1 MDTQLQSLS
10 KIFTERLFRI
20 PDYQRGY
27 AWEEKQLRDFWN
39 DINQLEAGKN
49 HYTGVLTLEAV
60 PRDLYQK
67 WEDDL
72 WIIEAKNFQP
82 FYIVDGQQRLTTS
95 IILIQAIL
103 EQINSEDKLNY
114 TSYLDIQRKFI
125 FDSKDDGISR
135 SYIFGYEQDNPSYE
149 YLKTYIFGEYSTTAG
164 DLKETIY
171 TQNLKH
177 AKSFF
182 EEELKVLDSNELGK
196 IYKKV
201 TQQLLF
207 NIFTIAEEVDVCVAF
222 ETMNNRGKP
231 LSYLE
236 LLKNRLIYLSLKF
249 QEPDSERRALRRTI
263 NDCWKAIYH
272 NLGRN
277 KNNPL
282 DDDQFLAAHY
292 LLYFSS
298 LTRDRNESEK
308 YRRNVRLYRSEYPNF
323 LLENWFT
330 QRNMSLDTPNE
341 RRITLKSVHDY
352 TRSLQFCVE
361 TWYKLFNP
369 LDTDFNDDIKI
380 WLDKINRLDSSN
392 VAPLIL
398 TFFSKEVSVEK
409 RSEFLRV
416 LERFIFIYTL
426 SRRIPVNQPFELK
439 ILRWIANISRG
450 VGVDKIISAIE
461 NESNERIC
469 SKYFRESLTEQFGE
483 RGFYKWSGIRYFLFE
498 YNLSL
503 QENSKTD
510 RPKIFWPEFNENDQD
525 FVTVEHIF
533 PQTHDDKYWMERFGH
548 YAPKLRTKLC
558 SSLGNLLPL
567 SRPKNSSLQN
577 KPFPNKVAGDESRCI
592 GYRYG
597 CYAENE
603 VSSYNEWTAQNILAR
618 GLKLLDFMET
628 RWGIPIEN
636 NEYRLRLLGLEAL
649 KNLVIAE

>member
-60 PRDLYQK
+60 PEDLYRK

-95 IILIQAIL
+95 IVLIQTIL
-103 EQINSEDKLNY
+103 EQVNSEDKLNY
-114 TSYLDIQRKFI
+114 TSHLDIQKKFI

-149 YLKTYIFGEYSTTAG
+149 YLKTHIFGEYSTTAG
-164 DLKETIY
+164 DLKETTY
-171 TQNLKH
+171 TQNLRH
-177 AKSFF
+177 AKLFF
-182 EEELKVLDSNELGK
+182 RGELEALNHNELGR

-236 LLKNRLIYLSLKF
+236 LLKNRLIYLFLKF
-249 QEPDSERRALRRTI
+249 QEPDSEKRALRRTI

-298 LTRDRNESEK
+298 LTRDRNEFEK
-308 YRRNVRLYRSEYPNF
+308 YRRNVRLYRSEYPSF
-323 LLENWFT
+323 LLQIDLE
-330 QRNMSLDTPNE
+330 L
-341 RRITLKSVHDY
+341 V
-352 TRSLQFCVE
+352 
-361 TWYKLFNP
+361 
-369 LDTDFNDDIKI
+369 
-380 WLDKINRLDSSN
+380 
-392 VAPLIL
+392 L
-398 TFFSKEVSVEK
+398 TTFQ
-409 RSEFLRV
+409 V
-416 LERFIFIYTL
+416 L
-426 SRRIPVNQPFELK
+426 
-439 ILRWIANISRG
+439 G
-450 VGVDKIISAIE
+450 V
-461 NESNERIC
+461 C
-469 SKYFRESLTEQFGE
+469 L
-483 RGFYKWSGIRYFLFE
+483 
-498 YNLSL
+498 
-503 QENSKTD
+503 
-510 RPKIFWPEFNENDQD
+510 
-525 FVTVEHIF
+525 
-533 PQTHDDKYWMERFGH
+533 
-548 YAPKLRTKLC
+548 
-558 SSLGNLLPL
+558 
-567 SRPKNSSLQN
+567 
-577 KPFPNKVAGDESRCI
+577 
-592 GYRYG
+592 
-597 CYAENE
+597 
-603 VSSYNEWTAQNILAR
+603 
-618 GLKLLDFMET
+618 
-628 RWGIPIEN
+628 
-636 NEYRLRLLGLEAL
+636 
-649 KNLVIAE
+649 